1 MLTWGPIIE
10 PEKTMILS
18 PSFLEGRGPVLEP
31 PPNYCFN
38 STSVPKITESD
49 GTVEEWQTVVDNEG
63 RTETWS
69 PSKMIQNHPTPSAPC
84 EAVSVLNQSSGK

>member
-1 MLTWGPIIE
+1 MGPHYKAREDGDLE
-10 PEKTMILS
+10 PQLPRRVW
-18 PSFLEGRGPVLEP
+18 PSLEP

-63 RTETWS
+63 RTETRS
-69 PSKMIQNHPTPSAPC
+69 PSKMIQNHPTPSAPG
-84 EAVSVLNQSSGK
+84 EAVSVLSQSSGK